1 MPKILAREI
10 IVKDCGECSAVSIA
24 GHWFCARKSKLR
36 SIPNQKTL
44 EIPDWCPLD
53 DAVENEDSHE

>member
-1 MPKILAREI
+1 MSKILASDI
-10 IVKDCGECSAVSIA
+10 IVNDCGECSAVSIA
-24 GHWFCARKSKLR
+24 GHWFCARKSILR

-53 DAVENEDSHE
+53 DAAEKEDSHE